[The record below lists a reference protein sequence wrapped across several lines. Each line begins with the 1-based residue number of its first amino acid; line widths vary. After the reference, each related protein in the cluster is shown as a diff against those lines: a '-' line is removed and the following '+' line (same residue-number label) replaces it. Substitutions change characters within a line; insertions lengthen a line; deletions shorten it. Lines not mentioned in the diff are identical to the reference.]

1 MGTASPGRER
11 VDRTRAHPAPLPG
24 TPSVHTMHSH
34 SPAPT
39 HHTTGSVPHT
49 QQNQGSVPQLNS
61 EQLTE
66 EVGEHYSERTE
77 EGKGERFQVGLA
89 PQFNSERLTEE
100 GGELHSERTEEGR
113 GERSRAGSVPQPNP
127 GSVPLQCVQQQQLSH
142 PLNSPILS
150 SPLAPDD
157 TPLLSSATL
166 QKFQQQEHV
175 PPPVQKD
182 FPPAKIRRR
191 DAARPHTAGWYNW
204 ECPVCQE
211 SIRVKGHN
219 NGNYYKQKHL
229 KTVHQTMSKFPTPR
243 SSTTLRCQLRAKQMQ
258 ALVQPKDQHE
268 LVHIHT
274 VDLHSCMP
282 QGTTWICKQCLA
294 KGSTAKMHQY
304 QRNPDQPPANRAK
317 WWARLTLD
325 QKTLLASKLDMRPD
339 TLAQWEQKLCQKLS
353 QKRKRPPC
361 VGSAKDKADRTRYRQ
376 ELAAMRTKW
385 RQKYAITTNAR
396 AASGA
401 VNGTSVFIP
410 TVPPRLNKIKPATS
424 NPTSTSPPLP
434 ASRSSVQR
442 APTRAATATA
452 KGRGASC
459 RSTASRTTPSKLAKR
474 SKHKTDLTKQGIEP
488 NPGPSRHHRS
498 RHRPPHTGVRLWQC
512 NVRSFHKR
520 SSILQECS
528 HSWHPCRSSPRN
540 PTGRIHCPADRHE
553 QSTLAVFPPSLHA
566 SPRP

>member
-1 MGTASPGRER
+1 MSAPRTLHTWFTPVEPPHRTAALPPVTSTLPASSSSERRARDRAATASLGRVKDLRERAPHPPHTAAPSLAHASLPTCSRSEQPYPDGMGTASPGRER

-100 GGELHSERTEEGR
+100 GGELHSEWTEEGR
-113 GERSRAGSVPQPNP
+113 GERSHAGSVPQPNP

-191 DAARPHTAGWYNW
+191 EAARPHTAGWYNW

-211 SIRVKGHN
+211 SIRIKGHN

-274 VDLHSCMP
+274 VDLHRCVP

-294 KGSTAKMHQY
+294 KGTTAKMHQY
-304 QRNPDQPPANRAK
+304 Q
-317 WWARLTLD
+317 
-325 QKTLLASKLDMRPD
+325 S
-339 TLAQWEQKLCQKLS
+339 
-353 QKRKRPPC
+353 
-361 VGSAKDKADRTRYRQ
+361 
-376 ELAAMRTKW
+376 
-385 RQKYAITTNAR
+385 
-396 AASGA
+396 
-401 VNGTSVFIP
+401 
-410 TVPPRLNKIKPATS
+410 
-424 NPTSTSPPLP
+424 
-434 ASRSSVQR
+434 
-442 APTRAATATA
+442 
-452 KGRGASC
+452 
-459 RSTASRTTPSKLAKR
+459 
-474 SKHKTDLTKQGIEP
+474 
-488 NPGPSRHHRS
+488 
-498 RHRPPHTGVRLWQC
+498 
-512 NVRSFHKR
+512 
-520 SSILQECS
+520 
-528 HSWHPCRSSPRN
+528 
-540 PTGRIHCPADRHE
+540 
-553 QSTLAVFPPSLHA
+553 
-566 SPRP
+566 